1 LFFDGHQLLRIRAS
15 AFATTSDELH
25 PIVVPLKDQK
35 PYTLRST
42 VVALSKKSHVYARRE
57 KTVMISSTS
66 LDLPMPEVEI
76 DPDDEYH

>member
-1 LFFDGHQLLRIRAS
+1 MP
-15 AFATTSDELH
+15 EE
-25 PIVVPLKDQK
+25 K
-35 PYTLRST
+35 
-42 VVALSKKSHVYARRE
+42 